1 MEGNGRN
8 RYFTIDKSVSSEDI
22 QGLLEDVDIADKPD
36 IDNLMNDCDTENIA
50 EEEIKLEKETQDTLI
65 ITNYQLQLN
74 IEDFIHLS
82 EILRFKTP

>member
-50 EEEIKLEKETQDTLI
+50 EEEIKLEKDT
-65 ITNYQLQLN
+65 
-74 IEDFIHLS
+74 
-82 EILRFKTP
+82 

>member
-50 EEEIKLEKETQDTLI
+50 EEEIKLEKDTQDTLI

-74 IEDFIHLS
+74 IEDLIHLS

>member
-22 QGLLEDVDIADKPD
+22 QELLEDVDIADKPD

-50 EEEIKLEKETQDTLI
+50 EEEIKLEKET
-65 ITNYQLQLN
+65 
-74 IEDFIHLS
+74 
-82 EILRFKTP
+82 